1 MKNKL
6 VIFTDGST
14 RIRNQK
20 GALNKGGYGFV
31 VYDGSIVIDAFR
43 EQVDNTTNN
52 RMELTAIIKA
62 LEKYGAEYD
71 SWDAPIIYTDSSYV
85 VMSLTKWIHTW
96 KQDDWIRPSGYPV
109 ENVDLMKRAY
119 ELLYETDHY
128 ANIIKCPGHNGL
140 VGNELADKL
149 ATGKISSEEV
159 LKLYGKKGENI

>member
-6 VIFTDGST
+6 VIYTDGST

-31 VYDGSIVIDAFR
+31 VYNGKDIVDAYG

-85 VMSLTKWIHTW
+85 VMSLTQWIHTW
-96 KQDDWIRPSGYPV
+96 KRDNWVRPSGHPV
-109 ENVDLMKRAY
+109 ENADLMKQAY
-119 ELLYETDHY
+119 ELLYEKDCY
-128 ANIIKCPGHNGL
+128 ANIIKCPGHSGL
-140 VGNELADKL
+140 EGNELADKL
-149 ATGKISSEEV
+149 ATGKITAEEV
-159 LKLYGKKGENI
+159 LKTHNSNTEN